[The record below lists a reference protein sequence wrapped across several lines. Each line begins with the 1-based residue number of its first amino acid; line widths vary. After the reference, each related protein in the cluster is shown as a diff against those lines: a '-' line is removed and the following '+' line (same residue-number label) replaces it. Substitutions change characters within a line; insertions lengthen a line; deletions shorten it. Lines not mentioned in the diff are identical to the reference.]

1 MIDRGYSG
9 KRGTAR
15 FLFDQTPSRVNCD
28 DRGHKTP
35 IADGVAPTTA
45 RTENSADADQNA
57 RDHPYNGTHS
67 RRFVSPPATPRCA
80 GTRRVH
86 VCRT

>member
-15 FLFDQTPSRVNCD
+15 FLFDQAPSRVNCD
-28 DRGHKTP
+28 DRGHETP

-45 RTENSADADQNA
+45 RTVHSVRSGQNA
-57 RDHPYNGTHS
+57 GDHPYNRTQS
-67 RRFVSPPATPRCA
+67 RRSARSLPAR
-80 GTRRVH
+80 
-86 VCRT
+86 